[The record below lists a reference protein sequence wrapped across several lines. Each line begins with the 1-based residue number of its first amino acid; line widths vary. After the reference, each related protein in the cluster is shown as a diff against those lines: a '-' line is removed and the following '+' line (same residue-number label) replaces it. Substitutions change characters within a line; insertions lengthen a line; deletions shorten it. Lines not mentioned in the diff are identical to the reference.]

1 MNMMRGLVVAGL
13 SCGLA
18 ITALRVQAAGP
29 SQAAASKQAQA
40 ETETVITASD
50 CTAEKLGAAIP
61 ASAIGEPVSAV
72 TLSAPVWTADS
83 TAAQCV
89 VDGSM
94 APVDKSPN
102 ARPINFRVVL
112 PARWNR
118 RAVQRGGGGM
128 NGTIPQLTDAD
139 LGPGSVRYGSD
150 SGHQSGGGR
159 RGAPGG
165 PPAASD
171 ADWATNDEAVRNL
184 AYMQLK
190 KTHDAAFVIIQRIYG
205 QVPRYSYFVGTSQ
218 GGREALTVVQRY
230 PADYDGVVSIVPI
243 VNFTTLMLA
252 PGLIRIHEKPAA
264 NWVTP
269 AKTAAIRA
277 EFLRQ
282 CDRLD
287 GLVDGVINN
296 YLACRAIFDVTAGPP
311 TRRPW
316 AARRCPNNVDPNPE
330 DTTPAACL
338 TDGQISTLG
347 IVYSPYRFPAP
358 LAHGVN
364 RFGMWVPT
372 VDPSGSGLIQRTRF
386 AGQEGAPADAPR
398 FTHLGILGITG
409 WIQQDLAANALDF
422 TEAAYSRRRRQLSDW
437 ADATNP
443 DLAAFHRRGGKLIVA
458 IGAQDTLASPGAQ
471 LDYMQSLL
479 DKMGRRTVDAF
490 ARLYVLP
497 QGNHG
502 MSATT
507 APIDGNGKEIPA
519 TRLPATWNRFGL
531 LVDWVEKNAAPA
543 KTITMTGGDQSLPLC
558 SYPSYPRYSSGPPL
572 QSSSYVCAER

>member
-1 MNMMRGLVVAGL
+1 MNMMRVLGVFGL

-18 ITALRVQAAGP
+18 LTAPGVQAAGP
-29 SQAAASKQAQA
+29 SQASASKQAQA
-40 ETETVITASD
+40 ETEAVITASE
-50 CTAEKLGAAIP
+50 CKAEKLGPAIP

-72 TLSAPVWTADS
+72 TLSDPVWAADS
-83 TAAQCV
+83 TAAHCV
-89 VDGSM
+89 VDGSI

-139 LGPGSVRYGSD
+139 LGPGYVRYGSD
-150 SGHQSGGGR
+150 SGHQSGVR

-165 PPAASD
+165 PPATAD
-171 ADWATNDEAVRNL
+171 ADWATNDEAIRNL

-230 PADYDGVVSIVPI
+230 LADYDGVVSIVPI

-296 YLACRAIFDVTAGPP
+296 YLACRAIFDVTVGPP
-311 TRRPW
+311 NRRPW
-316 AARRCPNNVDPNPE
+316 AAKRCPNNVDPNPE

-338 TDGQISTLG
+338 TDGQISTLE
-347 IVYSPYRFPAP
+347 
-358 LAHGVN
+358 N
-364 RFGMWVPT
+364 RVSREKG
-372 VDPSGSGLIQRTRF
+372 
-386 AGQEGAPADAPR
+386 EGKR
-398 FTHLGILGITG
+398 E
-409 WIQQDLAANALDF
+409 N
-422 TEAAYSRRRRQLSDW
+422 
-437 ADATNP
+437 
-443 DLAAFHRRGGKLIVA
+443 
-458 IGAQDTLASPGAQ
+458 
-471 LDYMQSLL
+471 
-479 DKMGRRTVDAF
+479 
-490 ARLYVLP
+490 
-497 QGNHG
+497 
-502 MSATT
+502 
-507 APIDGNGKEIPA
+507 
-519 TRLPATWNRFGL
+519 
-531 LVDWVEKNAAPA
+531 
-543 KTITMTGGDQSLPLC
+543 
-558 SYPSYPRYSSGPPL
+558 
-572 QSSSYVCAER
+572 